1 VNKNRC
7 WHRRRSSEEDLVK
20 IFTVSEIRILEE
32 EENGHPMGRVMNQA
46 GLLFLLQR
54 LKNIDMVVTARPE

>member
-7 WHRRRSSEEDLVK
+7 WPRRRSSEEDLVK

-32 EENGHPMGRVMNQA
+32 EENGHPMEGHEPGGIA
-46 GLLFLLQR
+46 FSSS
-54 LKNIDMVVTARPE
+54 KIEKH

>member
-1 VNKNRC
+1 MVTQ
-7 WHRRRSSEEDLVK
+7 W
-20 IFTVSEIRILEE
+20 
-32 EENGHPMGRVMNQA
+32 RVMNQA